1 MTYSNQEI
9 LARLDGAFKS
19 ITVDSL
25 GDSVLAPEKF
35 NQFVRA
41 MQERTVI
48 LPEARFI
55 QMDSQITEIDR
66 VGFTGRVL
74 TVGNEADGSQKVLE
88 ETEFVKP
95 AFHTNKLVAKEMQA
109 ITAIR
114 DRALRRNIERGGFEN
129 TLVDLFGEAAGRDLE
144 EWAIFAKEGSTD
156 ALLSLTDGWIEKSA
170 NKIYG
175 GGTTPDFDTAA
186 DDFPENVLTA
196 LLDALPKQYL
206 INRAE
211 WRFYVPYEIEDG
223 YRNLL
228 KQRGTALGDRA
239 QTEGG
244 GLMFKGIPV
253 VYCPMLE
260 RADESTGRVAMLQH
274 PDNMAWGVFHE
285 VTIEREREAKARRTD
300 FVLTIEA
307 DAHYEDEN
315 AAVVALIDQTQPE
328 GDDDQTQPEGDD

>member
-1 MTYSNQEI
+1 MTYSNDEI

-19 ITVDSL
+19 ITVESL
-25 GDSVLAPEKF
+25 DDSVLAPEKF

-41 MQERTVI
+41 MQARTVI
-48 LPEARFI
+48 LPEARFVE
-55 QMDSQITEIDR
+55 MNSHVTEIDR

-74 TVGNEADGSQKVLE
+74 TVGNTEDGQKVLQE
-88 ETEFVKP
+88 NEFVKP
-95 AFHTNKLVAKEMQA
+95 VFHTNKLVAKEMQA

-144 EWAIFAKEGSTD
+144 EWAIFASEESDD
-156 ALLSLTDGWIEKSA
+156 ALLSLTDGWVEKSA

-260 RADESTGRVAMLQH
+260 RSSDRVAMLQH

-328 GDDDQTQPEGDD
+328 GDDQTQPEGDD

>member
-1 MTYSNQEI
+1 MTYSNEEI

-19 ITVDSL
+19 ITVESL

-35 NQFVRA
+35 NQFIRA
-41 MQERTVI
+41 MQARTVI

-55 QMDSQITEIDR
+55 EMESHVTEIDR

-74 TVGNEADGSQKVLE
+74 AVGNTEDGQKVLKE
-88 ETEFVKP
+88 NEFSKP
-95 AFHTNKLVAKEMQA
+95 IFATNKLVAKEMQA

-144 EWAIFAKEGSTD
+144 EWAIFASEKSND
-156 ALLSLTDGWIEKSA
+156 ALLSLTDGWVEKSA
-170 NKIYG
+170 NKVYG
-175 GGTTPDFDTAA
+175 GGTDKDFDPSA
-186 DDFPENVLTA
+186 DDFPENVLKA
-196 LLDALPKQYL
+196 LLDALPKEFL
-206 INRAE
+206 VNRAE

-223 YRNLL
+223 YRDLL
-228 KQRGTALGDRA
+228 KMRGTALGDRA

-244 GLMFKGIPV
+244 GLMYKGIPV

-260 RADESTGRVAMLQH
+260 RASEATGRVAMLQH

-307 DAHYEDEN
+307 DCHYEDEN
-315 AAVVALIDQTQPE
+315 GAVVALIDQTEPE
-328 GDDDQTQPEGDD
+328 EG

>member
-1 MTYSNQEI
+1 MTYSNDEI
-9 LARLDGAFKS
+9 LARLDSAFKS
-19 ITVDSL
+19 ITVENL

-41 MQERTVI
+41 MQARTVI

-55 QMDSQITEIDR
+55 EMNSHVTEIDR

-74 TVGNEADGSQKVLE
+74 TVGNNPDGTQKVLE
-88 ETEFVKP
+88 EEEFSKP
-95 AFHTNKLVAKEMQA
+95 IFATNKLVAKEMQA
-109 ITAIR
+109 VTAIR

-144 EWAIFAKEGSTD
+144 EWAIFADTSNASD
-156 ALLSLTDGWIEKSA
+156 PLLSLTDGWIKKA
-170 NKIYG
+170 KNKVYG
-175 GGTTPDFDTAA
+175 AGTDKDFDPSA
-186 DDFPENVLTA
+186 DDFPENVLKA
-196 LLDALPKQYL
+196 LLDALPKEFL
-206 INRAE
+206 VNRAE

-223 YRNLL
+223 YRDLL
-228 KQRGTALGDRA
+228 KKRGTALGDRA

-244 GLMFKGIPV
+244 GLMYKGIPV

-260 RADESTGRVAMLQH
+260 RASQATGRVAMLQH

-307 DAHYEDEN
+307 DCHYEDEN
-315 AAVVALIDQTQPE
+315 GAVVALIDQEKPE
-328 GDDDQTQPEGDD
+328 D

>member
-1 MTYSNQEI
+1 MTYSNDEI

-19 ITVDSL
+19 ITVTSL
-25 GDSVLAPEKF
+25 GDSKLAPEKF

-41 MQERTVI
+41 MQARTVI

-55 QMDSQITEIDR
+55 EMNSHVTEIDR
-66 VGFTGRVL
+66 VGFIDRVL
-74 TVGNEADGSQKVLE
+74 TAGNDANGQVVLE
-88 ETEFVKP
+88 ENKFSKP
-95 AFHTNKLVAKEMQA
+95 IFATNQLVAKEMQA

-144 EWAIFAKEGSTD
+144 EWAIFADTSND
-156 ALLSLTDGWIEKSA
+156 DDSLLRLTDGWIVKA
-170 NKIYG
+170 KNKVYG
-175 GGTTPDFDTAA
+175 RGADSDFDPSD
-186 DDFPENVLTA
+186 DDFPENVLKA
-196 LLDALPKQYL
+196 LLDALPKEFL
-206 INRAE
+206 VNRAE

-223 YRNLL
+223 YRDLL
-228 KQRGTALGDRA
+228 KARGTALGDRA

-244 GLMFKGIPV
+244 GLMYKGIPV

-260 RADESTGRVAMLQH
+260 RASQATGRVAMLQH

-307 DAHYEDEN
+307 DCHYEDEN
-315 AAVVALIDQTQPE
+315 GAVVALIDQEKPAVQ
-328 GDDDQTQPEGDD
+328 

>member
-1 MTYSNQEI
+1 MTYSNDEI

-19 ITVDSL
+19 ITVESL

-35 NQFVRA
+35 NQFIRA
-41 MQERTVI
+41 MQHRTTI

-55 QMDSQITEIDR
+55 EMQSHVTEIDR
-66 VGFTGRVL
+66 VGFVGRVL
-74 TVGNEADGSQKVLE
+74 TSGNKVVNDEQEQHVLAE
-88 ETEFVKP
+88 NEFVKP
-95 AFHTNKLVAKEMQA
+95 QFATNKLIAKEMQA
-109 ITAIR
+109 VTGIR

-144 EWAIFAKEGSTD
+144 EWAIFANTSNTTD
-156 ALLSLTDGWIEKSA
+156 PLLGLTDGWIKKA
-170 NKIYG
+170 KNKVYG
-175 GGTTPDFDTAA
+175 AGTDKDFDPSA
-186 DDFPENVLTA
+186 DDFPENVLKA
-196 LLDALPKQYL
+196 LLDALPKEFL
-206 INRAE
+206 VNRAE

-223 YRNLL
+223 YRDLL
-228 KQRGTALGDRA
+228 KKRGTALGDRA

-244 GLMFKGIPV
+244 GLMYKGIPV

-260 RADESTGRVAMLQH
+260 RASQATGRVAMLQH

-307 DAHYEDEN
+307 DCHYEDEN
-315 AAVVALIDQTQPE
+315 GAVVALIDQEKQE
-328 GDDDQTQPEGDD
+328 G

>member
-1 MTYSNQEI
+1 MTYSNEEI

-35 NQFVRA
+35 NQFIEA
-41 MQERTVI
+41 MQARTVI

-55 QMDSQITEIDR
+55 EMESHITEIDR

-74 TVGNEADGSQKVLE
+74 TVGNTESGQKVLE
-88 ETEFVKP
+88 ENEFVKP
-95 AFHTNKLVAKEMQA
+95 VFHTNKLVAKEMQA

-144 EWAIFAKEGSTD
+144 EWAIFASEESDD
-156 ALLSLTDGWIEKSA
+156 ALLSLTDGWVEKSA
-170 NKIYG
+170 NKVYG
-175 GGTTPDFDTAA
+175 GGADVDFDVEA
-186 DDFPENVLTA
+186 DDFPENVLKA
-196 LLDALPKQYL
+196 MLDALPKEYL
-206 INRAE
+206 VNRAE

-223 YRNLL
+223 YRDLL
-228 KQRGTALGDRA
+228 KRRGTALGDRA

-244 GLMFKGIPV
+244 GLMYKGIPV

-260 RADESTGRVAMLQH
+260 RASEETGRVAMLQH
-274 PDNMAWGVFHE
+274 PDNMAWGIFHE

-315 AAVVALIDQTQPE
+315 GSVVALVDQE
-328 GDDDQTQPEGDD
+328 G

>member
-1 MTYSNQEI
+1 MTYSDDEI

-19 ITVDSL
+19 ITVESL

-35 NQFVRA
+35 NQFIRA
-41 MQERTVI
+41 MQARTVI

-55 QMDSQITEIDR
+55 EMTSHVTEIDR

-74 TVGNEADGSQKVLE
+74 TVGNTEDGQKVLQE
-88 ETEFVKP
+88 NEFVKP
-95 AFHTNKLVAKEMQA
+95 VFHTNKLVAKEMQA
-109 ITAIR
+109 VTAIR

-144 EWAIFAKEGSTD
+144 EWAIFADTGASD
-156 ALLSLTDGWIEKSA
+156 ALLSLTDGWIKKSA
-170 NKIYG
+170 NKVY
-175 GGTTPDFDTAA
+175 PNA
-186 DDFPENVLTA
+186 DGDEFPENVLKE
-196 LLDALPKQYL
+196 LLDALPKEFL
-206 INRAE
+206 VNRAE

-223 YRNLL
+223 YRDLL
-228 KQRGTALGDRA
+228 KKRGTALGDRA

-244 GLMFKGIPV
+244 GLMYKGIPV

-260 RADESTGRVAMLQH
+260 RASEATGRVAMLQH
-274 PDNMAWGVFHE
+274 PDNMAWGIFHE

-315 AAVVALIDQTQPE
+315 GSVVALIDQTQPE
-328 GDDDQTQPEGDD
+328 G

>member
-1 MTYSNQEI
+1 MTYSNDEI

-19 ITVDSL
+19 ITVGRL

-41 MQERTVI
+41 MQARTVI
-48 LPEARFI
+48 LPEARFVE
-55 QMDSQITEIDR
+55 MNSHVTDIDR
-66 VGFTGRVL
+66 VGFTSRVL
-74 TVGNEADGSQKVLE
+74 TIGTSLDGTQKVLE
-88 ETEFVKP
+88 ENEFSKP
-95 AFHTNKLVAKEMQA
+95 IFATNKLVAKEMQA

-144 EWAIFAKEGSTD
+144 EWAIFADTD
-156 ALLSLTDGWIEKSA
+156 NETDSLLGLTDGWIVKA
-170 NKIYG
+170 KNKVYG
-175 GGTTPDFDTAA
+175 EGDNKDFDPNDPN
-186 DDFPENVLTA
+186 DDDYPENVLKA
-196 LLDALPKQYL
+196 LLDALPKEFL
-206 INRAE
+206 VNRAE

-223 YRNLL
+223 YRDFL
-228 KQRGTALGDRA
+228 KKRGTALGDRA

-244 GLMFKGIPV
+244 GLMYKGIPV

-260 RADESTGRVAMLQH
+260 RASEDVGRVAMLQH
-274 PDNMAWGVFHE
+274 PDNMVWGVFHE

-307 DAHYEDEN
+307 DCHYEDEN
-315 AAVVALIDQTQPE
+315 GAVVALIDQEKPE
-328 GDDDQTQPEGDD
+328 EPED

>member
-1 MTYSNQEI
+1 MTYSNDEI

-19 ITVDSL
+19 ITVDDL

-35 NQFVRA
+35 NQFIRA
-41 MQERTVI
+41 MQARTVI

-55 QMDSQITEIDR
+55 EMNSHVTEIDR

-74 TVGNEADGSQKVLE
+74 TVGNNSDGTQKVLE
-88 ETEFVKP
+88 ETEFSKP
-95 AFHTNKLVAKEMQA
+95 IFATNKLVAKEMQA
-109 ITAIR
+109 VTAIR
-114 DRALRRNIERGGFEN
+114 DRALRRNIERGGFED

-144 EWAIFAKEGSTD
+144 EWAIFAKEGSAD

-175 GGTTPDFDTAA
+175 GGTDKDFDPSAN
-186 DDFPENVLTA
+186 DFPENVLKA
-196 LLDALPKQYL
+196 LLDALPKEFL
-206 INRAE
+206 VNRAE

-223 YRNLL
+223 YRDLL
-228 KQRGTALGDRA
+228 KRRGTALGDRA

-244 GLMFKGIPV
+244 GLMYKGIPV

-260 RADESTGRVAMLQH
+260 RASQDTGRVAMLQH
-274 PDNMAWGVFHE
+274 PDNMVWGVFHE

-307 DAHYEDEN
+307 DCHYEDEN
-315 AAVVALIDQTQPE
+315 GAVVALIDQEKPT
-328 GDDDQTQPEGDD
+328 GN

>member
-1 MTYSNQEI
+1 MTYSNDEI

-19 ITVDSL
+19 ITVDDL

-35 NQFVRA
+35 NQFIRA
-41 MQERTVI
+41 MQARTVI

-55 QMDSQITEIDR
+55 EMNSHVTGIDR

-74 TVGNEADGSQKVLE
+74 TVGNNSDGTQKVLE
-88 ETEFVKP
+88 ETEFSKP
-95 AFHTNKLVAKEMQA
+95 IFATNKLVAKEMQA
-109 ITAIR
+109 VTAIR
-114 DRALRRNIERGGFEN
+114 DRALRRNIERGGFED

-144 EWAIFAKEGSTD
+144 EWAIFAKEGSAD

-175 GGTTPDFDTAA
+175 GGTDKDFDPSAN
-186 DDFPENVLTA
+186 DFPENVLKA
-196 LLDALPKQYL
+196 LLDALPKEFL
-206 INRAE
+206 VNRAE

-223 YRNLL
+223 YRDLL
-228 KQRGTALGDRA
+228 KRRGTALGDRA

-244 GLMFKGIPV
+244 GLMYKGIPV

-260 RADESTGRVAMLQH
+260 RASQDTGRVAMLQH
-274 PDNMAWGVFHE
+274 PDNMVWGVFHE

-307 DAHYEDEN
+307 DCHYEDEN
-315 AAVVALIDQTQPE
+315 GAVVALIDQEKPE
-328 GDDDQTQPEGDD
+328 D